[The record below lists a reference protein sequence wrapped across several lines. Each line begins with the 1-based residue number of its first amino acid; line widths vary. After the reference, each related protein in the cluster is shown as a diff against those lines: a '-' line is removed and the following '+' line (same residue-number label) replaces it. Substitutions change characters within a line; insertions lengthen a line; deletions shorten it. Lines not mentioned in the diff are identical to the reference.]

1 METAVLIDSREQYTN
16 LLVQHI
22 CDPVFEALMEMYET
36 ARAADA
42 RAPLITFQGLLKE
55 VKGWSAENVRR
66 ATAGVQ
72 AQLPFPLERLLSAV
86 FLTNVRLLLG
96 SAAETEPRVP
106 HVETFVFQ
114 LFTNCARAFYRTP
127 HLFVHD
133 VSTADLDRNVQA
145 VYATIARCV
154 NDTIRMN
161 MPYTE
166 LLDAYLSGL
175 EIAAPPREP
184 PREPSPEP
192 PPEPPRE
199 PSPEPPREPPRE
211 PSPEPPRAAVT
222 PFDVPD
228 GDGVERAES
237 AASDDEAPPY
247 EQGTKRVRVAQGG
260 SMQLLSDAE
269 SDG

>member
-22 CDPVFEALMEMYET
+22 CDPVFDAFMEMYDT
-36 ARAADA
+36 ARGADA

-66 ATAGVQ
+66 ATKGVQ
-72 AQLPFPLERLLSAV
+72 AALPFPLERLLSAV

-96 SAAETEPRVP
+96 SAAESEPRVP

-133 VSTADLDRNVQA
+133 VPTAQLDRNVQA
-145 VYATIARCV
+145 VYAIIARCV

-166 LLDAYLSGL
+166 LLDAYVSGL
-175 EIAAPPREP
+175 ETAAPPRA
-184 PREPSPEP
+184 PSPPETPSPPEAPPPLEAPP
-192 PPEPPRE
+192 PPEA
-199 PSPEPPREPPRE
+199 
-211 PSPEPPRAAVT
+211 PRAPVT

-228 GDGVERAES
+228 GEGVERAES
-237 AASDDEAPPY
+237 EASGDEAPGY
-247 EQGTKRVRVAQGG
+247 EEQTKQVRVGQGQG
-260 SMQLLSDAE
+260 QQLLSDAE